1 MENRIIINLGRQFGS
16 GGRRVG
22 AALGERLGI
31 PVYDRQL
38 ITEAAQK
45 SGYSP
50 EVFRKKEE
58 RKRLF
63 SFFSNNGVDD
73 SEIFRIQSEIIRDI
87 ASRGSAIFLGR
98 ASDYVLRDMPCLN
111 IFLTAP
117 ADVRAE
123 HVAQMRGISPEE
135 AAEACAKEDRERE
148 TYYNFFTFRNWGVA
162 ANYDLCLDTSRLGIE
177 GSADFIIEFG
187 RRTGYLK

>member
-1 MENRIIINLGRQFGS
+1 MDNRIIINIGRQFGS
-16 GGRRVG
+16 GGRRIG
-22 AALGERLGI
+22 NALGERLGI
-31 PVYDRQL
+31 PVFDRQL

-63 SFFSNNGVDD
+63 SFLSSNGVDD

-111 IFLTAP
+111 VFLTAP
-117 ADVRAE
+117 EDVRAS
-123 HVAQMRGISPEE
+123 HVAQLRGISVEE
-135 AAEACAKEDRERE
+135 AAETCAKEDRERE

-162 ANYDLCLDTSRLGIE
+162 SNYDLCFDTSKLGIE
-177 GSADFIIEFG
+177 GSADFIIDFG
-187 RRTGYLK
+187 KRIGYLK